1 MKNSLVVFMALLL
14 SGCWGLAGYIPSV
27 QSCQYVD
34 YKREY
39 SEVEI
44 HAICDTSKSG
54 TVKE

>member
-1 MKNSLVVFMALLL
+1 MKHSLVVFMALML

-27 QSCQYVD
+27 QHCQHVNLKRD
-34 YKREY
+34 YAV
-39 SEVEI
+39 VEI